1 MLKRSI
7 SLPAVA
13 LAFALSPAALGA
25 QAAAPDTPAS
35 WTVSGAFGGLS
46 GAANL
51 DPAGTADWRLGW
63 AAGIDLT
70 RSLDSYVAI
79 RASGGWTQDSLRGAS
94 LVGRGKFNKFTYDAD
109 LVLRYPTAPASA
121 TLIPYVL
128 GGGGPPTP
136 PSPRPATPLAKF
148 PAKFPP

>member
-1 MLKRSI
+1 MLKRWI
-7 SLPAVA
+7 SGPATA
-13 LAFALSPAALGA
+13 LALALAPAALAA
-25 QAAAPDTPAS
+25 QAAPAP
-35 WTVSGAFGGLS
+35 WTVGGAFGGLS

-51 DPAGTADWRLGW
+51 NQAGTTDWRLGW